1 MEISWIVPCAAIG
14 IEPEAPSS
22 FIPFMGYSLP
32 TNKRLTSPKVAAVD
46 PNRNLIMVKC
56 CVHGTEGV
64 SLIAINIKI
73 NLDIFR

>member
-1 MEISWIVPCAAIG
+1 
-14 IEPEAPSS
+14 
-22 FIPFMGYSLP
+22 LP